1 MAKYKGVT
9 VLEVLEGADRYNGWI
24 SERIRPYIAAPA
36 LEIGAGTGNISS
48 FFQNLNSLT
57 LTDSDEALV
66 KTLRARF
73 SEKKNISA
81 ELLDIQRDF
90 SQIKNKFNTIFS
102 INVLEHIK
110 DDTLALRNMNKL
122 LNKKGKVVILVPAK
136 KIAFTNLDKDLGHFR
151 RYEKQELYEKM
162 EASGF
167 KVKSISYFNVLG
179 LLSWVVRDKISRG
192 SKNLSPFQVKIFD
205 MIVPVLRRIEPKNRL
220 PMGISLIGIGE
231 KI

>member
-24 SERIRPYIAAPA
+24 SERIMPYITSPA

-66 KTLRARF
+66 KKLKARF
-73 SEKKNISA
+73 SEKKNIST

-167 KVKSISYFNVLG
+167 KVQSISYFNVLG
-179 LLSWVVRDKISRG
+179 LLSWIVRDKISRG

-205 MIVPVLRRIEPKNRL
+205 MIVPVLKGIEPKNRL
-220 PMGISLIGIGE
+220 PLGISLIGIGE
-231 KI
+231 KV

>member
-24 SERIRPYIAAPA
+24 AERIRSYIESPA

-48 FFQNLNSLT
+48 FFQNLSSLT
-57 LTDSDEALV
+57 FTDSDEALV
-66 KTLRARF
+66 NKLKARF

-81 ELLDIQRDF
+81 EVLDIQRGF
-90 SQIKNKFNTIFS
+90 SQVKNKFNTVFS
-102 INVLEHIK
+102 VNVLEHIK

-136 KIAFTNLDKDLGHFR
+136 KIAFTNLDKELGHFR
-151 RYEKQELYEKM
+151 RYEKQELHEKM

-167 KVKSISYFNVLG
+167 KVKSISYFNILG
-179 LLSWVVRDKISRG
+179 LLSWIVRDKISSG

-205 MIVPVLRRIEPKNRL
+205 MIVPVLKGIEPKNRL
-220 PMGISLIGIGE
+220 PLGISLIGIGE
-231 KI
+231 KG